1 MFTNNQQKKTKEKGE
16 LFMTFNNE
24 QVLSQIVNPAERA
37 VFKSM
42 REDMETGKALLNP
55 EQLGMFLRAAT
66 LNQTV
71 LKDATFDLLN
81 SFEKQYVETGIEGRV
96 LQPGYK
102 IVSDKQVTN
111 DDLDPAEVEFDPT
124 ILTTTKIKTM
134 CSIEDDE
141 KDDNIEKEQFEQTL
155 LAMMGERA
163 GEDLEVWALYA
174 DSEEY
179 EASTL
184 LGTADGWLK
193 NAANQLVSKGADDG
207 DGDFDP
213 VEDTVEAIFDAAI
226 YAMPLRFRQRN
237 KLKFYVPFEVEDAY
251 RNLLKSRG
259 TPLGDST
266 QTGYVPTLTYKGIP
280 VVNCQSFDDEILRES
295 MDTTNVLLS
304 NPEYLLYGVWKNMS
318 IEPDRVVKDERTDYY
333 YRLRAGVN
341 TKYLVKNI
349 SREKI
354 ALDELED
361 LPNASKF

>member
-1 MFTNNQQKKTKEKGE
+1 MA
-16 LFMTFNNE
+16 FNNE

-42 REDMETGKALLNP
+42 REDMATGKALLNP

-102 IVSDKQVTN
+102 IVNSKPVTN
-111 DDLDPAEVEFDPT
+111 DNLTPAEVDFEPT

-163 GEDLEVWALYA
+163 GEDLEVWALYG
-174 DSEEY
+174 DTEEY
-179 EASTL
+179 AATNL
-184 LGTADGWLK
+184 LGTCDGWLK
-193 NAANQLVSKGADDG
+193 TAKGQLKSQGVITAAGSGTA
-207 DGDFDP
+207 DFDP
-213 VEDTVEAIFDAAI
+213 ATGTVEAIFDAAI

-237 KLKFYVPFEVEDAY
+237 RLKFYVPFEVEDAY

-280 VVNCQSFDDEILRES
+280 IVNCQSLDDELLRES
-295 MDTTNVLLS
+295 MTTGNVLLT
-304 NPEYLLYGVWKNMS
+304 NPEHLLYGIWKNMT
-318 IEPDRVVKDERTDYY
+318 IEPDRIVKHERTDYY

-341 TKYLVKNI
+341 SKFGGKASVNCTLT
-349 SREKI
+349 
-354 ALDELED
+354 LDELAA
-361 LPNASKF
+361 LPEASKS

>member
-1 MFTNNQQKKTKEKGE
+1 MA
-16 LFMTFNNE
+16 FNNE

-42 REDMETGKALLNP
+42 REDMATGKALLNP

-71 LKDATFDLLN
+71 LRDATFDLLN
-81 SFEKQYVETGIEGRV
+81 SFEKQYAETGINGRV

-102 IVSDKQVTN
+102 VDGTTGKKSTN
-111 DDLDPAEVEFDPT
+111 DELTPADVGFDYT
-124 ILTTTKIKTM
+124 LLETTKIKTM

-141 KDDNIEKEQFEQTL
+141 KDDNIERDQFEQTL
-155 LAMMGERA
+155 LTMMGERS

-174 DSEEY
+174 DTEQYQS
-179 EASTL
+179 SNL

-193 NAANQLVSKGADDG
+193 NAHGQLVSAGAAEQG
-207 DGDFDP
+207 ETGDFDP
-213 VEDTVEAIFDAAI
+213 ATGTVEAIFDAAI

-280 VVNCQSFDDEILRES
+280 IINCQSFDDELLRQS
-295 MDTTNVLLS
+295 MSTSNVLLT
-304 NPEYLLYGVWKNMS
+304 NPEYLMYGIWKNM
-318 IEPDRVVKDERTDYY
+318 IVEPDRVVKNERTDYY
-333 YRLRAGVN
+333 YRLRAGVA
-341 TKYLVKNI
+341 TKFKGKGSVNCTLTL
-349 SREKI
+349 E
-354 ALDELED
+354 ELEA
-361 LPNASKF
+361 LPDASKF